1 VRSTSSPMESWKAE
15 FGDIT
20 DELEDLKVRG
30 IMGAV
35 DALGALTGGFDD
47 FAEAAKNA
55 IAQVIAELIR
65 LQLMKLAV
73 SLIGGAS
80 GSSIGMV
87 SGSGTLPP
95 LPPIPGLAGGGSF
108 NILGRGGV
116 DRNLLSMNG
125 LPIARVSRGEK
136 LTVQPANGN
145 GMGVTVHA
153 PITIQGNA
161 TRETIDQAASTI
173 RRRVATVARK
183 GYG

>member
-1 VRSTSSPMESWKAE
+1 
-15 FGDIT
+15 
-20 DELEDLKVRG
+20 LKVRG

-35 DALGALTGGFDD
+35 DALGTLTGGFDD

-55 IAQVIAELIR
+55 IGQVIAELIR

-108 NILGRGGV
+108 MVGGVPGV
-116 DRNLLSMNG
+116 DRNILSING
-125 LPIARVSRGEK
+125 IPRARVSHNE
-136 LTVQPANGN
+136 LLNVSNDNGH
-145 GMGVTVHA
+145 GMGGLTINA